1 MSVNG
6 SIDLNST
13 NGECIYF
20 EYHLLN
26 CKSGTGVQV
35 IAHKNST
42 ATFRK
47 VVHICGD
54 RFHPHVPSLDVIT
67 IYIPTF
73 SHVFSERNA
82 DGIFDAGGVVEY
94 SYNYVI
100 LSSYRGYADTPILR
114 ACAAYAGGKAMERI
128 LDFFRVESRKYV

>member
-35 IAHKNST
+35 TAHK
-42 ATFRK
+42 K
-47 VVHICGD
+47 QH
-54 RFHPHVPSLDVIT
+54 
-67 IYIPTF
+67 
-73 SHVFSERNA
+73 RNIQKRCPYLQ
-82 DGIFDAGGVVEY
+82 G
-94 SYNYVI
+94 
-100 LSSYRGYADTPILR
+100 
-114 ACAAYAGGKAMERI
+114 
-128 LDFFRVESRKYV
+128 